1 MNRNIYIQNG
11 VLAISSRNK
20 KRLLRV
26 FHSMHVRLLISM
38 IALTV
43 IPVIFL
49 QAFYTGY
56 MINHIRANRI
66 DLVRNYGALIGK
78 EMLQT
83 DYLEGQA
90 SAVID
95 GEIQQFS
102 GLYDGRIVVTDADFT
117 VRMDTYGMLM
127 GKKLVSEEVVLAL
140 QDTELSYYDRDSDQ
154 VWLTYVI
161 KDETEET
168 IRGMIL
174 FFVSCADLTESHDI
188 ILRTMT
194 LVMISVG
201 LLLIVLSFVMARIF
215 TKPFKHMATSINRIS
230 EGYFD
235 EEVCLTGFSEVEQ
248 ISDAFNTMLKR
259 LKELESSRQEF
270 VSNVSHELKT
280 PLTSMKVLAD
290 SLNMQPDAPVELY
303 REFMQDI
310 GEEIDRE
317 NTIINDLLSLVK
329 MDKTEAD
336 LNIANISIND
346 LLESIL
352 KRLKPIAAKK
362 NIELV
367 LESYRTVTAEC
378 DEVKL
383 TLALSNLVENAIK
396 YNIAGGWVK
405 VTLDSDHKY
414 FYVTVADSGIGI
426 PEEYQEKIFERFYRV
441 DKARSRETGG
451 TGLGLAI
458 TKNIVQMHNGA
469 IKVVSKEDEGTTF
482 SLRIPLTYIKQ

>member
-1 MNRNIYIQNG
+1 
-11 VLAISSRNK
+11 
-20 KRLLRV
+20 
-26 FHSMHVRLLISM
+26 MHVRLLVAM
-38 IALTV
+38 IAMTV
-43 IPVIFL
+43 IPVIAL
-49 QAFYTGY
+49 QIFYTNY
-56 MINHIRANRI
+56 IINHIRSNRI
-66 DLVRNYGALIGK
+66 ELVRNYGALIGD
-78 EMLQT
+78 EMLET
-83 DYLEGQA
+83 DYLQGTA

-102 GLYDGRIVVTDADFT
+102 GLYDGRIVVTDADFV
-117 VRMDTYGMLM
+117 VRMDTYGMLT
-127 GKKLVSEEVVLAL
+127 GKQLVSEEVVLAL
-140 QDTELSYYDRDSDQ
+140 QDTEVSHYDKDSDQ

-161 KDETEET
+161 KDAEEK
-168 IRGMIL
+168 ISGMIL
-174 FFVSCADLTESHDI
+174 FFVSCEDLTRTYDAI
-188 ILRTMT
+188 VQTMT
-194 LVMISVG
+194 FVMISVG
-201 LLLIVLSFVMARIF
+201 IVLTVLSFIMSRNF
-215 TKPFKHMATSINRIS
+215 TKPFKGMAKSINRIS

-235 EEVCLTGFSEVEQ
+235 EEVQLTGFYEVEQ
-248 ISDAFNTMLKR
+248 ISDAFNTMLNR

-336 LNIANISIND
+336 LNIANVSLNE
-346 LLESIL
+346 LLEAIL
-352 KRLKPIAAKK
+352 KRLRPIAAKR

-367 LESYRTVTAEC
+367 LESYRPVTADC

-396 YNIAGGWVK
+396 YNTAGGWVQ
-405 VTLDSDHKY
+405 VTLDADHKY

-458 TKNIVQMHNGA
+458 TKNIVQMHKGA
-469 IKVVSKEDEGTTF
+469 IRVASKEDEGTTF
-482 SLRIPLTYIKQ
+482 SVRIPLTYTKQ